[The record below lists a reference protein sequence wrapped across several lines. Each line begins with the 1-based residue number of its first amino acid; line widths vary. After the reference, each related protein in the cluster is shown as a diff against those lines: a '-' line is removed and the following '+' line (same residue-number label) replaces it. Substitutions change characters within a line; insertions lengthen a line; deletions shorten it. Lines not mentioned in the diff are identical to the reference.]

1 MQKKLIALAVAAAL
15 TTPALAMAD
24 VTVYGKAF
32 LDVENVSNDKNTAP
46 TVANGKSSAMRVA
59 TNASRLGV
67 KGSEDLGDNLKAIFQ
82 YEVQMDA
89 NGVGAN
95 GLGNGT
101 RNSGVGMEGDFGKV
115 IIGRW
120 DSPYKVVH
128 NKVELFDNASVF
140 SATNVVGRTA
150 GGKNYNNRQSSMIQY
165 WTPKMSGFQAALM
178 IAPDA
183 APTAAVGAVAGT
195 NKQIIA
201 LSGAFDQDGIYAGL
215 GYESRAD
222 QTVAGTTDSAL
233 RLTGKYDLG
242 TAWIGATVESIKT
255 NTALNA
261 SYTQNIMELAGQY
274 NFDANFIGLSYA
286 KAGKTNVANT
296 GATQVSLKLGH
307 NFSKKVEGFLAYT
320 NLKNDAVTVAGT
332 GGTYGF
338 SAGTTYGPA
347 LGSTQSAFGAG
358 MVMSF

>member
-32 LDVENVSNDKNTAP
+32 LDVENVNNNKIVAP
-46 TVANGKSSAMRVA
+46 AKTSAMRVA

-89 NGVGAN
+89 NGVGGN

-101 RNSGVGMEGDFGKV
+101 RNSGIGMEGDFGKV
-115 IIGRW
+115 IVGRW

-128 NKVELFDNASVF
+128 NKVELFDNTTVF
-140 SATNVVGRTA
+140 SATNVVGRSAT
-150 GGKNYNNRQSSMIQY
+150 GKNYNNRQSSMIQY
-165 WTPKMSGFQAALM
+165 WTPKMGGFQGALM
-178 IAPDA
+178 YSPDA
-183 APTAAVGAVAGT
+183 APTTTT

-201 LSGAFDQDGIYAGL
+201 LSGTFDQDGIYAGL

-222 QTVAGTTDSAL
+222 VFAGTTDSAL
-233 RLTGKYDLG
+233 RLTGKFDFG
-242 TAWIGATVESIKT
+242 PAWVGATVESIKT
-255 NTALNA
+255 NTALTT
-261 SYTQNIMELAGQY
+261 SYTQNIMELVGQY
-274 NFDANFIGLSYA
+274 NFDTNFIGLSYS

-296 GATQVSLKLGH
+296 GASQVSLKLGH

-320 NLKNDAVTVAGT
+320 NLKNDAVNLAAVGS
-332 GGTYGF
+332 GGTYGL
-338 SAGTTYGPA
+338 SAGTVYGPA

-358 MVMSF
+358 MSMSF